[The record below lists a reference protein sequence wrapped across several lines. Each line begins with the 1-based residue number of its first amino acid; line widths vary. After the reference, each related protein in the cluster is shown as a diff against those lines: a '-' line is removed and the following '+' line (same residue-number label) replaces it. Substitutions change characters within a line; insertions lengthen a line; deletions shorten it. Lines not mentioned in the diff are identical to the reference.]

1 MVRKIV
7 TVVLV
12 CLLYTPLAIAAPSV
26 SNGDFSAGLTDW
38 TVEYGT
44 VTDGGGFALFEEDA
58 FDLSSTLSQVFTL
71 SPGALA
77 LSFDIVFDSA
87 PGGADWGFPPDAF
100 TASLLDP
107 LTLDALIFNPTYT
120 DFYYQDNTGLVETVA
135 DITGNTVSLDVSS
148 LAGYGDVLLSF
159 DLWGGDDGMITSA
172 SIDNISVS
180 VIPAPGALLLGMIG
194 SGLVGVWRRSR
205 IGKID

>member
-1 MVRKIV
+1 MVRKVV

-12 CLLYTPLAIAAPSV
+12 CLLCAPLAIAAPSV

-58 FDLSSTLSQVFTL
+58 FELSSTLSQVFTL
-71 SPGALA
+71 SAGAQV

-87 PGGADWGFPPDAF
+87 LGGDDFGFPPDAF

-107 LTLDALIFNPTYT
+107 LTWDPLFFNPTYT
-120 DFYYQDNTGLVETVA
+120 EFYYQDNTGIVETVA

-148 LAGYGDVLLSF
+148 MAGYGDVLLSF
-159 DLWGGDDGMITSA
+159 DLWGGDDGMITAA
-172 SIDNISVS
+172 SIDNVSVS
-180 VIPAPGALLLGMIG
+180 VIPAPGALLLAGLG
-194 SGLVGVWRRSR
+194 ASLVGAVRRR
-205 IGKID
+205 FK